1 MFGWESNGADQM
13 ACFEKKCIIVT
24 ALLLTCWLTTAS
36 SLRFLYG
43 EIGLPFEMRC
53 LPASTADKVVVVVV
67 WRLNGSAMHNSS
79 DLFIQSTL
87 LRLKKVALS
96 NRGEYSCHDASTGRE
111 LDRVNF
117 KPGYPPHSINVS
129 CRCKDYSNCLC
140 TFHLNRETFLPTN
153 YTAVYWDKSFKD
165 CLTES
170 KDSCLIRNVNLF
182 SVEMFTLSV
191 TAVNDLGS
199 TNVTAT
205 YTDNIVQPDPPENV
219 TAHRVK
225 NAKSSILVTWQ
236 EPSTWNSV
244 MQLKYEMDYKPNQ
257 TSSWQTVE
265 LNENHFTIT
274 DARQGEP
281 YVVRVHCHDIFLGRW
296 SEWSPQVYV
305 GTKQVFGVL
314 GSEVTLKCGFPEDTM
329 GGQFVWTLNGS
340 GLTLNGDVTLR
351 QNRLTLNN
359 ASAQHAGSYSCSL
372 AGTNDAVDYILLNLG
387 SMPKTAKIQCRAVNY
402 IHFKCVWSN
411 ENKINFKAQYRFL
424 DNDTVV
430 DCTLLGGGNVCIGA
444 WLGSPS
450 STLELRVSASNSFG
464 VTNSSVQLQLKTI
477 LRPEHPVVLQTC
489 PSGLSPRP
497 SRPSVSVRW
506 ASPASWR
513 LPEVFPL
520 QYRLRFNVTHV
531 VEVSGYN
538 TYSYTL
544 TGVAP
549 GIQYAIQVAA
559 KDAANNGEWS
569 EWSQLITLPCNQ
581 ATSVS
586 ALQFIILAFV
596 ASLLGLEFC

>member
-1 MFGWESNGADQM
+1 M

-24 ALLLTCWLTTAS
+24 AVLLTCWLTTAS

-43 EIGLPFEMRC
+43 EIGRSFEMRC
-53 LPASTADKVVVVVV
+53 LPVSAARIRYDVVA
-67 WRLNGSAMHNSS
+67 WRLNGSAMDNSS
-79 DLFIQSTL
+79 DVFTQSTL

-111 LDRVNF
+111 LDRIAF
-117 KPGYPPHSINVS
+117 KPGYPPHSINVT
-129 CRCKDYSNCLC
+129 CRSKDYLDCLC

-153 YTAVYWDKSFKD
+153 YTAVYGDKSFKD

-170 KDSCLIRNVNLF
+170 KDSCLIRNVYLF
-182 SVEMFTLSV
+182 TVEIFTLTV

-199 TNVTAT
+199 TNNTAT

-225 NAKSSILVTWQ
+225 NAKSSIIVTWK
-236 EPSTWNSV
+236 EPSTWNTV

-265 LNENHFTIT
+265 LNENNFTIT
-274 DARQGEP
+274 DAHQGGEP
-281 YVVRVHCHDIFLGRW
+281 YVVRVHCHDVFVGRW

-305 GTKQVFGVL
+305 GTQQVFGVL

-340 GLTLNGDVTLR
+340 GLTPNSDVTLR

-359 ASAQHAGSYSCSL
+359 ASAQYAGSYSCSP
-372 AGTNDAVDYILLNLG
+372 AGTNDVVDYILLNLG
-387 SMPKTAKIQCRAVNY
+387 SMPKTATIQCRAVNY
-402 IHFKCVWSN
+402 NHFKCVWSN
-411 ENKINFKAQYRFL
+411 ENNINFKAQYRFVG
-424 DNDTVV
+424 NDTVV
-430 DCTLLGGGNVCIGA
+430 ECTLLGGGNVCIGA
-444 WLGSPS
+444 WPGSPS
-450 STLELRVSASNSFG
+450 PTLELHVSASNSFG
-464 VTNSSVQLQLKTI
+464 VTNSSVQLQLKTV
-477 LRPEHPVVLQTC
+477 LRPEHPVVLRSC
-489 PSGLSPRP
+489 PSDLAPRP
-497 SRPSVSVRW
+497 SSPSVCVRW
-506 ASPASWR
+506 AAPASWR

-520 QYRLRFNVTHV
+520 QYRLRFNVSHV

-544 TGVAP
+544 TCVAP
-549 GIQYAIQVAA
+549 CIQYAIQVAA
-559 KDAANNGEWS
+559 RDAANNGEWS
-569 EWSQLITLPCNQ
+569 EWSQPITLPCNQ

-586 ALQFIILAFV
+586 ELQFIILAFV